1 MRAGGVLVIGL
12 AMIAAGVALVLVVGR
27 FDRSFEMNG
36 ERIYFTG
43 QNDAGE
49 RIAYSGAPF
58 TGMGPG
64 ALSCASCHGRDAEG
78 GRHRMHMLVMDAP
91 DIRWSALAAGAH
103 EEEDGHEGEYDLATF
118 RLAVVDGRH
127 PDGEPLSDLMPRW
140 QLSEKDLS
148 DLAAYLQSLDGG
160 P

>member
-12 AMIAAGVALVLVVGR
+12 AMIAAGVALMLVAGR
-27 FDRSFEMNG
+27 LDRGFETNG

-43 QNDAGE
+43 RNEAGE

-58 TGMGPG
+58 TGMGSG
-64 ALSCASCHGRDAEG
+64 ALSCASCHGGGAGG

-91 DIRWSALAAGAH
+91 DIRWSTLAAEAH
-103 EEEDGHEGEYDLATF
+103 EEGGHEREYDLATF
-118 RLAVVDGRH
+118 RLAVGGGRH

-140 QLSEKDLS
+140 QLSEKDLT
-148 DLAAYLQSLDGG
+148 DLARYLRSLD
-160 P
+160 